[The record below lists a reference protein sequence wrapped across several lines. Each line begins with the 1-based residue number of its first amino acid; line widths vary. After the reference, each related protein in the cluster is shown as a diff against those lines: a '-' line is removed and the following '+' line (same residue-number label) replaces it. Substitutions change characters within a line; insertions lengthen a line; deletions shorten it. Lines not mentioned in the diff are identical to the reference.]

1 MAGDISKKLDAKV
14 KQMAIGDTLG
24 NIIVTSKKLR
34 DQLNKK
40 DPVKAKAGLK
50 TGGRASLKIGGPGQ
64 QARKKKE
71 KTLGQ
76 KQFETYMAEK
86 DTGFKK
92 AQRIQKTYEGASPKI
107 KADLEKR
114 FKNVFNPKEMV
125 VSSRRDTAKVQNMAK
140 GGRAGFK
147 SGSKGCK
154 LAMKGKGR
162 AYGKNS

>member
-34 DQLNKK
+34 DQLRKK
-40 DPVKAKAGLK
+40 DPVKAKAGMK
-50 TGGRASLKIGGPGQ
+50 T
-64 QARKKKE
+64 
-71 KTLGQ
+71 
-76 KQFETYMAEK
+76 
-86 DTGFKK
+86 
-92 AQRIQKTYEGASPKI
+92 
-107 KADLEKR
+107 
-114 FKNVFNPKEMV
+114 
-125 VSSRRDTAKVQNMAK
+125 

>member
-1 MAGDISKKLDAKV
+1 MADKEKLQEEK
-14 KQMAIGDTLG
+14 
-24 NIIVTSKKLR
+24 
-34 DQLNKK
+34 
-40 DPVKAKAGLK
+40 K
-50 TGGRASLKIGGPGQ
+50 TGRSKMLSPGLGSQGG
-64 QARKKKE
+64 KKKE

-125 VSSRRDTAKVQNMAK
+125 VSSRRDTAKVQKMAK

>member
-1 MAGDISKKLDAKV
+1 MDE
-14 KQMAIGDTLG
+14 Q
-24 NIIVTSKKLR
+24 
-34 DQLNKK
+34 K
-40 DPVKAKAGLK
+40 DRKARQGRRPKKAG
-50 TGGRASLKIGGPGQ
+50 IGNLPG
-64 QARKKKE
+64 KKKE

-154 LAMKGKGR
+154 LAMKGKGK